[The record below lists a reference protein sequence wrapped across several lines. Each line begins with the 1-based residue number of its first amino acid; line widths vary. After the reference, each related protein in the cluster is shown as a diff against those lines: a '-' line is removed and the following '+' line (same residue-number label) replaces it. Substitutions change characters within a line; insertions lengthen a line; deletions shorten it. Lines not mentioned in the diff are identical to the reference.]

1 MLANADCQ
9 THYWCLT
16 HRIRDQ
22 ARSHMESH
30 NNNKMLF
37 QRLNAM
43 AAPAPPLSHDA
54 IIQDS
59 WSRCRAFG
67 LDHQSAP
74 AFDQLPADGIAQL
87 LESQNSLVQTTH
99 QEVLPYYENIL
110 SNSNC
115 LIMLADNQGQVLTS
129 WGTQRF
135 IEPSL
140 TRGFS
145 AGASWIERCSGTN
158 AIGTA
163 LACEQA
169 VHIEHDEH
177 FLKANR
183 FMTGSAAPIFDA
195 ERKVIAVLDVSS
207 DSYLPP
213 SHTLGMVKM
222 MSQTVENR
230 LILNLFH
237 GQHFQLTFNTGLNNL
252 DSQWAGLLIF
262 DETGQVLSA
271 NRRADN
277 LLGISLSRVSVE
289 SLFKV
294 SLLELLNQPDGLP
307 FALQASGRNRF
318 QCLLKRPKQA
328 PIQARLLS
336 ETKSSETKSAES
348 TAPASIAISLNTL
361 HFGDSRVEKAVRQAE
376 RLLEKDIPLLIHG
389 ETGVGKEVFV
399 KALHQAS
406 SRSKQPFIA
415 VNCAAIPAE
424 LVESEL
430 FGYEKGA
437 FTGANQK
444 GSIGLIR
451 KADKGTLFL
460 DEIGDMP
467 LPTQARLL
475 RVLQERCV
483 QPVGSSELFPVDI
496 RIISATNRSLREQV
510 QLGRFREDLYYRIG
524 GLTLELPPLRERSD
538 KQALFKRL
546 WEQHREPSQW
556 AGLSPEVMEL
566 FSRHPWPGNLR
577 QVSSVMQVALAM
589 AEEQPVRPEHLPDDF
604 FVDLE
609 MEPVDSPEPVAVDLN
624 DAEQL
629 NRQLQAAGGNISHL
643 ARRLGVSR
651 NTLYKR
657 LRQVE

>member
-1 MLANADCQ
+1 
-9 THYWCLT
+9 
-16 HRIRDQ
+16 
-22 ARSHMESH
+22 
-30 NNNKMLF
+30 
-37 QRLNAM
+37 M
-43 AAPAPPLSHDA
+43 AAPASPLSHDA
-54 IIQDS
+54 IVQTS
-59 WSRCRAFG
+59 WQRCRAFG
-67 LDHQSAP
+67 LDHQSTP
-74 AFDQLPADGIAQL
+74 AFDQLPAAGIAL
-87 LESQNSLVQTTH
+87 LLDSHHSLVQTTH

-135 IEPSL
+135 IEPTL
-140 TRGFS
+140 ARGFQ
-145 AGASWIERCSGTN
+145 AGASWMERSSGTN

-262 DETGQVLSA
+262 DESGQVLSA

-277 LLGISLSRVSVE
+277 LLGVRLSRVSVE

-294 SLLELLNQPDGLP
+294 SLLELINQPEGMP
-307 FALQASGRNRF
+307 FALQTSGRNRF

-328 PIQARLLS
+328 PVQARVFV
-336 ETKSSETKSAES
+336 AEDQP
-348 TAPASIAISLNTL
+348 APASVISLNTL

-406 SRSKQPFIA
+406 SRSRQAFIA

-483 QPVGSSELFPVDI
+483 QPVGSSELFAVDL

-546 WEQHREPSQW
+546 WEQHREPTQW
-556 AGLSPEVMEL
+556 AGLSPEVLEL
-566 FSRHPWPGNLR
+566 FEKHPWPGNLR

-609 MEPVDSPEPVAVDLN
+609 MEPVESAAPLGLDLN
-624 DAEQL
+624 DVEAL
-629 NRQLQAAGGNISHL
+629 NRELKAAGGNISHL

-657 LRQVE
+657 LRQAE

>member
-1 MLANADCQ
+1 MAEPLAHDTLIQ
-9 THYWCLT
+9 
-16 HRIRDQ
+16 
-22 ARSHMESH
+22 ESW
-30 NNNKMLF
+30 
-37 QRLNAM
+37 R
-43 AAPAPPLSHDA
+43 
-54 IIQDS
+54 
-59 WSRCRAFG
+59 RCRAYG
-67 LDHQSAP
+67 LDHQSP
-74 AFDQLPADGIAQL
+74 PSFDQLPAEGISQL
-87 LESQNSLVQTTH
+87 LESQHSLVQTTH

-135 IEPSL
+135 IEPKL
-140 TRGFS
+140 ARGFS
-145 AGASWIERCSGTN
+145 AGASWMERSSGTN

-163 LACEQA
+163 LACAQA

-195 ERKVIAVLDVSS
+195 QREIIAVLDVSS

-262 DETGQVLSA
+262 DESGQVLSA

-277 LLGISLSRVSVE
+277 LLGVRLSRVSVE

-294 SLLELLNQPDGLP
+294 SLLELINQPEGMP
-307 FALQASGRNRF
+307 FALQTSGRNRF

-328 PIQARLLS
+328 PVQARVFV
-336 ETKSSETKSAES
+336 AEDQP
-348 TAPASIAISLNTL
+348 APASVISLNTL

-399 KALHQAS
+399 KALHHAS
-406 SRSKQPFIA
+406 SRSRQAFIA

-483 QPVGSSELFPVDI
+483 QPVGSSELFPVDL

-546 WEQHREPSQW
+546 WEQHREPTQW
-556 AGLSPEVMEL
+556 AGLSPEVLEL
-566 FSRHPWPGNLR
+566 FEKHPWPGNLR

-609 MEPVDSPEPVAVDLN
+609 MEPVETAPPLGLDLN
-624 DAEQL
+624 DVEAL
-629 NRQLQAAGGNISHL
+629 NRELKAAGGNISHL

-657 LRQVE
+657 LRQAE

>member
-1 MLANADCQ
+1 
-9 THYWCLT
+9 
-16 HRIRDQ
+16 
-22 ARSHMESH
+22 
-30 NNNKMLF
+30 
-37 QRLNAM
+37 M
-43 AAPAPPLSHDA
+43 AAPAPLLPHDT

-59 WSRCRAFG
+59 WRRCRAFG

-74 AFDQLPADGIAQL
+74 SFDQLPAEGISQL
-87 LESQNSLVQTTH
+87 LESQHALVQTTH

-135 IEPSL
+135 IDPKL
-140 TRGFS
+140 ARGFN
-145 AGASWIERCSGTN
+145 AGASWMERVIGTN

-163 LACEQA
+163 LACAQA

-195 ERKVIAVLDVSS
+195 NREIIAVLDVSS

-230 LILNLFH
+230 LILNLF
-237 GQHFQLTFNTGLNNL
+237 GSEHFQLTFNTGLNNL

-262 DETGQVLSA
+262 DESGQVLSA

-277 LLGISLSRVSVE
+277 LLGISLSRVMID

-294 SLLELLNQPDGLP
+294 SLLELLNQPEGLP
-307 FALQASGRNRF
+307 FALQAAGRNRF

-328 PIQARLLS
+328 QVQARVFS
-336 ETKSSETKSAES
+336 EP
-348 TAPASIAISLNTL
+348 APAPIGLKTL

-406 SRSKQPFIA
+406 SRSQQAFIA

-483 QPVGSSELFPVDI
+483 QPVGSSELFPVDL

-510 QLGRFREDLYYRIG
+510 QIGRFREDLYYRIG

-538 KQALFKRL
+538 KQALFKQL
-546 WEQHREPSQW
+546 WQQHREPTQW
-556 AGLSPEVMEL
+556 AGLSAEVLAL
-566 FSRHPWPGNLR
+566 FEQHPWPGNLR
-577 QVSSVMQVALAM
+577 QVSSVMQVALVM
-589 AEEQPVRPEHLPDDF
+589 AEDQPIRPEHLPDDF
-604 FVDLE
+604 FVDL
-609 MEPVDSPEPVAVDLN
+609 
-624 DAEQL
+624 
-629 NRQLQAAGGNISHL
+629 RQAAPSAPVVMDDLDDRQNLQQRLAAVGGNISHL
-643 ARRLGVSR
+643 ARELGVSR

-657 LRQVE
+657 LRAAP

>member
-1 MLANADCQ
+1 
-9 THYWCLT
+9 
-16 HRIRDQ
+16 
-22 ARSHMESH
+22 
-30 NNNKMLF
+30 
-37 QRLNAM
+37 M
-43 AAPAPPLSHDA
+43 AAPAPALSHDA
-54 IIQDS
+54 IIQAS

-67 LDHQSAP
+67 LSHQSVP
-74 AFDQLPADGIAQL
+74 AFDQLPAEGIAQL
-87 LESQNSLVQTTH
+87 LESQHSLVQTTH

-135 IEPSL
+135 IEPKL
-140 TRGFS
+140 AHGFS
-145 AGASWIERCSGTN
+145 AGASWMERCSGTN

-230 LILNLFH
+230 LILNLFR
-237 GQHFQLTFNTGLNNL
+237 GEHFQLTFNTGLNNL

-262 DETGQVLSA
+262 DESGQILSA

-277 LLGISLSRVSVE
+277 LLGLSLSRVSIE

-307 FALQASGRNRF
+307 FALQASGSNRF
-318 QCLLKRPKQA
+318 QCLLRRPNQVSIKARVFTEPA
-328 PIQARLLS
+328 PSPVPGNA
-336 ETKSSETKSAES
+336 S
-348 TAPASIAISLNTL
+348 TISLNTL

-406 SRSKQPFIA
+406 SRCKQPFIA

-451 KADKGTLFL
+451 KADRGALFL

-483 QPVGSSELFPVDI
+483 QPVGSAELFPVDI

-546 WEQHREPSQW
+546 WEHHREPTQW
-556 AGLSPEVMEL
+556 AGLSREVLDL
-566 FSRHPWPGNLR
+566 FERHPWPGNLR
-577 QVSSVMQVALAM
+577 QVSSVLQVALAM
-589 AEEQPVRPEHLPDDF
+589 AEEQPIRAEHLPDDF

-609 MEPVDSPEPVAVDLN
+609 MEPVETPEPLTVDLN
-624 DAEQL
+624 DVEDL
-629 NRQLQAAGGNISHL
+629 NRQLQAVGGNISHL

-657 LRQVE
+657 LRQLEN

>member
-1 MLANADCQ
+1 MA
-9 THYWCLT
+9 
-16 HRIRDQ
+16 
-22 ARSHMESH
+22 ES
-30 NNNKMLF
+30 L
-37 QRLNAM
+37 
-43 AAPAPPLSHDA
+43 PHDT

-59 WSRCRAFG
+59 WRRCRAFG

-74 AFDQLPADGIAQL
+74 SFDQLPAEGISQL
-87 LESQNSLVQTTH
+87 LESQHSLVQTTH

-115 LIMLADNQGQVLTS
+115 LIMLADNHGQVLTS

-135 IEPSL
+135 IEPKL
-140 TRGFS
+140 ARGFN
-145 AGASWIERCSGTN
+145 AGASWLERATGTN

-163 LACEQA
+163 LACAQA

-195 ERKVIAVLDVSS
+195 NREIIAVLDVSS

-230 LILNLFH
+230 LILNLF
-237 GQHFQLTFNTGLNNL
+237 GGEHFQLTFNTGLNNL

-262 DETGQVLSA
+262 DDSGQVLSA

-277 LLGISLSRVSVE
+277 LLGISLSRVMID

-294 SLLELLNQPDGLP
+294 SLLELLNQPEGQP
-307 FALQASGRNRF
+307 FALQAAGRNRF
-318 QCLLKRPKQA
+318 QCLLKRPKQS
-328 PIQARLLS
+328 PVQARIFS
-336 ETKSSETKSAES
+336 EP
-348 TAPASIAISLNTL
+348 APVTIGLKTL

-406 SRSKQPFIA
+406 SRSQQAFIA

-483 QPVGSSELFPVDI
+483 QPVGSSELFPVDL

-510 QLGRFREDLYYRIG
+510 QIGRFREDLYYRIG

-538 KQALFKRL
+538 KQVLFKQL
-546 WEQHREPSQW
+546 WQQHREPTQW
-556 AGLSPEVMEL
+556 AGLSAEVLAL
-566 FSRHPWPGNLR
+566 FEQHPWPGNLR

-589 AEEQPVRPEHLPDDF
+589 AEDQPIRPEHLPDDF
-604 FVDLE
+604 FVDLGQASPSAP
-609 MEPVDSPEPVAVDLN
+609 PVMGDLDDSQNLQQRLAAV
-624 DAEQL
+624 
-629 NRQLQAAGGNISHL
+629 GGNISHL
-643 ARRLGVSR
+643 ARELGVSR

-657 LRQVE
+657 LRAAT

>member
-1 MLANADCQ
+1 
-9 THYWCLT
+9 
-16 HRIRDQ
+16 
-22 ARSHMESH
+22 
-30 NNNKMLF
+30 
-37 QRLNAM
+37 M
-43 AAPAPPLSHDA
+43 APPALPLSHDA

-67 LDHQSAP
+67 LNHQSAP
-74 AFDQLPADGIAQL
+74 AFDQLPAEGIAQL
-87 LESQNSLVQTTH
+87 LESQHSLVQTTH

-145 AGASWIERCSGTN
+145 AGASWLEHCSGTN

-262 DETGQVLSA
+262 DENGQVLSA

-277 LLGISLSRVSVE
+277 LLGIRLSRVSVE
-289 SLFKV
+289 SLFNV
-294 SLLELLNQPDGLP
+294 SLLELLNQPEGLP
-307 FALQASGRNRF
+307 FALQTRGRNRF

-328 PIQARLLS
+328 TIQPRLFS
-336 ETKSSETKSAES
+336 ESKRADPKSAV
-348 TAPASIAISLNTL
+348 ADDKPATISLKTL

-406 SRSKQPFIA
+406 SRHKQAFIA

-483 QPVGSSELFPVDI
+483 QPVGSSDLFPVDI

-546 WEQHREPSQW
+546 WEQHREPTQW
-556 AGLSPEVMEL
+556 AGLSDEVLEL

-609 MEPVDSPEPVAVDLN
+609 MEPVEAPEPLAVDLD
-624 DAEQL
+624 DADEL
-629 NRQLQAAGGNISHL
+629 NRQLQAVGGNISHL

-657 LRQVE
+657 LRQTE

>member
-1 MLANADCQ
+1 
-9 THYWCLT
+9 
-16 HRIRDQ
+16 
-22 ARSHMESH
+22 
-30 NNNKMLF
+30 
-37 QRLNAM
+37 M
-43 AAPAPPLSHDA
+43 AAPAPALSHEA
-54 IIQDS
+54 IIQAS

-67 LDHQSAP
+67 LNHQSVP
-74 AFDQLPADGIAQL
+74 AFDQLPAQGIAQL
-87 LESQNSLVQTTH
+87 LESQHSLVQTTH

-135 IEPSL
+135 IEPKL
-140 TRGFS
+140 AHGFS
-145 AGASWIERCSGTN
+145 AGASWMERCTGTN

-230 LILNLFH
+230 LILNLFR
-237 GQHFQLTFNTGLNNL
+237 GEHFQLTFNTGLNNL

-262 DETGQVLSA
+262 DESGQVLSA

-277 LLGISLSRVSVE
+277 LLGLSLSRVSIE

-307 FALQASGRNRF
+307 FALQASGSNRF
-318 QCLLKRPKQA
+318 QCLLRRPSQVSIRARVFTEATPA
-328 PIQARLLS
+328 P
-336 ETKSSETKSAES
+336 
-348 TAPASIAISLNTL
+348 APASNAISLNTL

-406 SRSKQPFIA
+406 SRCKQPFIA

-451 KADKGTLFL
+451 KADRGTLFL

-483 QPVGSSELFPVDI
+483 QPVGSAELFPVDI

-546 WEQHREPSQW
+546 WEHHREPTQW
-556 AGLSPEVMEL
+556 AGLSREVLDL
-566 FSRHPWPGNLR
+566 FERHPWPGNLR
-577 QVSSVMQVALAM
+577 QVSSVLQVALAM
-589 AEEQPVRPEHLPDDF
+589 AEEQPIRPEHLPDDF

-609 MEPVDSPEPVAVDLN
+609 MEPVETPETLRVDLN
-624 DAEQL
+624 DAEDL
-629 NRQLQAAGGNISHL
+629 NRQLQAVGGNISHL

-657 LRQVE
+657 LRQLES

>member
-1 MLANADCQ
+1 
-9 THYWCLT
+9 
-16 HRIRDQ
+16 
-22 ARSHMESH
+22 
-30 NNNKMLF
+30 
-37 QRLNAM
+37 M
-43 AAPAPPLSHDA
+43 AAPAPLLPHDT

-59 WSRCRAFG
+59 WRRCRAFG

-74 AFDQLPADGIAQL
+74 SFDQLPAEGISQL
-87 LESQNSLVQTTH
+87 LESQHALVQTTN

-135 IEPSL
+135 IDPKL
-140 TRGFS
+140 ARGFN
-145 AGASWIERCSGTN
+145 AGASWMERATGTN

-163 LACEQA
+163 LACAQA

-195 ERKVIAVLDVSS
+195 NREIIAVLDVSS

-230 LILNLFH
+230 LILNLF
-237 GQHFQLTFNTGLNNL
+237 GGEHFQLTFNTGLNNL

-262 DETGQVLSA
+262 DESGQVLSA

-277 LLGISLSRVSVE
+277 LLGISLSRVKID

-294 SLLELLNQPDGLP
+294 SLLELLNQPEGLP
-307 FALQASGRNRF
+307 FALQAAGRNRF

-328 PIQARLLS
+328 PVQARVFS
-336 ETKSSETKSAES
+336 EPTP
-348 TAPASIAISLNTL
+348 APIGLKTL

-406 SRSKQPFIA
+406 SRSQQAFIA

-483 QPVGSSELFPVDI
+483 QPVGSSELFPVDL

-510 QLGRFREDLYYRIG
+510 QIGRFREDLYYRIG

-538 KQALFKRL
+538 KQALFKQL
-546 WEQHREPSQW
+546 WQQHREPTQW
-556 AGLSPEVMEL
+556 AGLSAEVLAL
-566 FSRHPWPGNLR
+566 FEQHPWPGNLR
-577 QVSSVMQVALAM
+577 QVSSVMQVALVM
-589 AEEQPVRPEHLPDDF
+589 AEDQPIRPEHLPDDF
-604 FVDLE
+604 FVDL
-609 MEPVDSPEPVAVDLN
+609 
-624 DAEQL
+624 
-629 NRQLQAAGGNISHL
+629 RQAAPSAPVVMDDLDDSQNLQQRLAAVGGNISHL
-643 ARRLGVSR
+643 ARELGVSR

-657 LRQVE
+657 LRAAP

>member
-1 MLANADCQ
+1 MSTPLA
-9 THYWCLT
+9 
-16 HRIRDQ
+16 
-22 ARSHMESH
+22 
-30 NNNKMLF
+30 
-37 QRLNAM
+37 
-43 AAPAPPLSHDA
+43 HDA

-59 WSRCRAFG
+59 WRRCRAYG
-67 LDHQSAP
+67 LDHQSTP
-74 AFDQLPADGIAQL
+74 SFDQLPADGVSQL
-87 LESQNSLVQTTH
+87 LESQHSLVQTTH

-135 IEPSL
+135 IEPKL
-140 TRGFS
+140 ARGFS
-145 AGASWIERCSGTN
+145 AGASWMERSSGTN

-163 LACEQA
+163 LACAQA

-195 ERKVIAVLDVSS
+195 QREIIAVLDVSS

-230 LILNLFH
+230 LILNLFR
-237 GQHFQLTFNTGLNNL
+237 GEHFQLTFNTGLNNL

-262 DETGQVLSA
+262 DESGQVLSA

-277 LLGISLSRVSVE
+277 LLGISLSRVLID

-294 SLLELLNQPDGLP
+294 SLLELLNQPEGLP
-307 FALQASGRNRF
+307 FSLQAAGRNRF

-328 PIQARLLS
+328 PVQARVFV
-336 ETKSSETKSAES
+336 ES
-348 TAPASIAISLNTL
+348 KKPSAPASTAISLKTL
-361 HFGDSRVEKAVRQAE
+361 HFGDARVEKAVRQAE

-406 SRSKQPFIA
+406 SRSQQAFIA

-483 QPVGSSELFPVDI
+483 QPVGSSELFPVDL

-524 GLTLELPPLRERSD
+524 GLTLELPPLRERTD
-538 KQALFKRL
+538 KQALFKQL
-546 WEQHREPSQW
+546 WQQHREPTQW
-556 AGLSPEVMEL
+556 AGLSNEVLAL
-566 FSRHPWPGNLR
+566 FEQHPWPGNLR
-577 QVSSVMQVALAM
+577 QVSSVLQVALAM
-589 AEEQPVRPEHLPDDF
+589 AEEQPIRAEHLPDDF
-604 FVDLE
+604 FVDLNG
-609 MEPVDSPEPVAVDLN
+609 VVPEPAGERLDDSMDL
-624 DAEQL
+624 AQRL
-629 NRQLQAAGGNISHL
+629 KAAGGNISHL
-643 ARRLGVSR
+643 ARELGVSR

-657 LRQVE
+657 LKQNGDSGQGHG

>member
-1 MLANADCQ
+1 
-9 THYWCLT
+9 
-16 HRIRDQ
+16 
-22 ARSHMESH
+22 
-30 NNNKMLF
+30 
-37 QRLNAM
+37 M
-43 AAPAPPLSHDA
+43 AAPASPLSHDT
-54 IIQDS
+54 IVQTS
-59 WSRCRAFG
+59 WQRCRAFG

-74 AFDQLPADGIAQL
+74 AFDQLPAAGIARL
-87 LESQNSLVQTTH
+87 LDSHHSLVQTTH

-135 IEPSL
+135 IEPNL
-140 TRGFS
+140 ARGFQ
-145 AGASWIERCSGTN
+145 AGASWMERSSGTN

-262 DETGQVLSA
+262 DESGQVLSA

-277 LLGISLSRVSVE
+277 LLGVRLSRVSVE

-294 SLLELLNQPDGLP
+294 SLLELINQPEGLP
-307 FALQASGRNRF
+307 FALQTSGRNRF

-328 PIQARLLS
+328 PVQARVFV
-336 ETKSSETKSAES
+336 AEDKP
-348 TAPASIAISLNTL
+348 APASAISLNTL

-406 SRSKQPFIA
+406 SRQKQAFIA

-483 QPVGSSELFPVDI
+483 QPVGSSELFPVDL

-546 WEQHREPSQW
+546 WEQHREPTQW
-556 AGLSPEVMEL
+556 AGLSPEVLEL
-566 FSRHPWPGNLR
+566 FEKHPWPGNLR

-589 AEEQPVRPEHLPDDF
+589 AEEQPVRAEHLPDDF

-609 MEPVDSPEPVAVDLN
+609 MEPVETAAPLGLDLN
-624 DAEQL
+624 DVEAL
-629 NRQLQAAGGNISHL
+629 NRELKAAGGNISHL

-657 LRQVE
+657 LRQAE

>member
-1 MLANADCQ
+1 
-9 THYWCLT
+9 
-16 HRIRDQ
+16 
-22 ARSHMESH
+22 
-30 NNNKMLF
+30 
-37 QRLNAM
+37 M
-43 AAPAPPLSHDA
+43 AAPAPALSHDA
-54 IIQDS
+54 IIQAS

-67 LDHQSAP
+67 LSHQSVP
-74 AFDQLPADGIAQL
+74 AFDQLPAEGIAQL
-87 LESQNSLVQTTH
+87 LESQHSLVQTTH

-135 IEPSL
+135 IEPKL
-140 TRGFS
+140 AHGFS
-145 AGASWIERCSGTN
+145 AGASWMERCSGTN

-230 LILNLFH
+230 LILNLFR
-237 GQHFQLTFNTGLNNL
+237 GEHFQLTFNTGLNNL

-262 DETGQVLSA
+262 DESGQVLSA

-277 LLGISLSRVSVE
+277 LLGLSLSRVSIE

-307 FALQASGRNRF
+307 FALQASGSNRF
-318 QCLLKRPKQA
+318 QCLLRRPNQVSIKARVFTEPA
-328 PIQARLLS
+328 PSPVPGNA
-336 ETKSSETKSAES
+336 S
-348 TAPASIAISLNTL
+348 TISLNTL

-406 SRSKQPFIA
+406 SRCKQPFIA

-451 KADKGTLFL
+451 KADRGTLFL

-483 QPVGSSELFPVDI
+483 QPVGSAELFPVDI

-546 WEQHREPSQW
+546 WEHHREPTQW
-556 AGLSPEVMEL
+556 AGLSREVLDL
-566 FSRHPWPGNLR
+566 FERHPWPGNLR
-577 QVSSVMQVALAM
+577 QVSSVLQVALAM
-589 AEEQPVRPEHLPDDF
+589 AEEQPIRAEHLPDDF

-609 MEPVDSPEPVAVDLN
+609 MEPVETPEPLTVDLN
-624 DAEQL
+624 DVEDL
-629 NRQLQAAGGNISHL
+629 NRQLQAVGGNISHL

-657 LRQVE
+657 LRQLEN

>member
-1 MLANADCQ
+1 MTAP
-9 THYWCLT
+9 
-16 HRIRDQ
+16 
-22 ARSHMESH
+22 
-30 NNNKMLF
+30 
-37 QRLNAM
+37 
-43 AAPAPPLSHDA
+43 AAPLAHDT

-59 WSRCRAFG
+59 WRRCRAFG
-67 LDHQSAP
+67 LDHQSTP
-74 AFDQLPADGIAQL
+74 SFDQLPAEGISQL
-87 LESQNSLVQTTH
+87 LESQHSLVQTTH

-135 IEPSL
+135 IEPKL
-140 TRGFS
+140 ARGFN
-145 AGASWIERCSGTN
+145 AGASWLERASGTN

-163 LACEQA
+163 LACAQA

-195 ERKVIAVLDVSS
+195 KREIIAVLDVSS

-230 LILNLFH
+230 LILNLFR
-237 GQHFQLTFNTGLNNL
+237 GEHFQLTFNTGLNNL

-277 LLGISLSRVSVE
+277 LLGISLSRVMID

-294 SLLELLNQPDGLP
+294 SLLELLNQPEGLP
-307 FALQASGRNRF
+307 FSLQAAGRNRF

-328 PIQARLLS
+328 PVQARVFVD
-336 ETKSSETKSAES
+336 TRKTS
-348 TAPASIAISLNTL
+348 TPASTAISLNTL
-361 HFGDSRVEKAVRQAE
+361 HFGDARVEKAVRQAE

-406 SRSKQPFIA
+406 SRSQQAFIA

-483 QPVGSSELFPVDI
+483 QPVGSSELFPVDL

-510 QLGRFREDLYYRIG
+510 QIGRFREDLYYRIG
-524 GLTLELPPLRERSD
+524 GLTLELPPLRERTD
-538 KQALFKRL
+538 KQALFKQL
-546 WEQHREPSQW
+546 WQQHREPTQW
-556 AGLSPEVMEL
+556 AGLSAEVLAL
-566 FSRHPWPGNLR
+566 FEQHPWPGNLR
-577 QVSSVMQVALAM
+577 QVSSVLQVALAM
-589 AEEQPVRPEHLPDDF
+589 AEEQPIRAEHLPDDF
-604 FVDLE
+604 FVDLNGVVPSSSGE
-609 MEPVDSPEPVAVDLN
+609 VLDDSLDLN
-624 DAEQL
+624 QRL
-629 NRQLQAAGGNISHL
+629 KAAGGNISHL
-643 ARRLGVSR
+643 ARELGVSR

-657 LRQVE
+657 LRQNENSV

>member
-1 MLANADCQ
+1 MA
-9 THYWCLT
+9 
-16 HRIRDQ
+16 
-22 ARSHMESH
+22 ESLPH
-30 NNNKMLF
+30 NT
-37 QRLNAM
+37 
-43 AAPAPPLSHDA
+43 

-59 WSRCRAFG
+59 WRRCRAFG

-74 AFDQLPADGIAQL
+74 SFDQLPAEGISQL
-87 LESQNSLVQTTH
+87 LESQHSLVQTTH

-115 LIMLADNQGQVLTS
+115 LIMLADNHGQVLTS

-135 IEPSL
+135 IEPKL
-140 TRGFS
+140 ARGFN
-145 AGASWIERCSGTN
+145 AGASWLERATGTN

-163 LACEQA
+163 LACAQA

-195 ERKVIAVLDVSS
+195 NREIIAVLDVSS

-230 LILNLFH
+230 LILNLF
-237 GQHFQLTFNTGLNNL
+237 GGEHFQLTFNTGLNNL

-262 DETGQVLSA
+262 DESGQVLSA

-277 LLGISLSRVSVE
+277 LLGISLSRVMID

-294 SLLELLNQPDGLP
+294 SLLELLNQPEGQP
-307 FALQASGRNRF
+307 FALQAAGRNRF
-318 QCLLKRPKQA
+318 QCLLKRPKQS
-328 PIQARLLS
+328 PVQARIFS
-336 ETKSSETKSAES
+336 EP
-348 TAPASIAISLNTL
+348 APVTIGLKTL

-406 SRSKQPFIA
+406 SRSQQAFIA

-483 QPVGSSELFPVDI
+483 QPVGSSELFPVDL

-510 QLGRFREDLYYRIG
+510 QIRRFREDLYYRIG

-538 KQALFKRL
+538 KQALFKQL
-546 WEQHREPSQW
+546 WQQHREPTQW
-556 AGLSPEVMEL
+556 AGLSAEVLAL
-566 FSRHPWPGNLR
+566 FEQHPWPGNLR

-589 AEEQPVRPEHLPDDF
+589 AEDQPIRPEHLPDDF
-604 FVDLE
+604 FVDLGQA
-609 MEPVDSPEPVAVDLN
+609 SPATPLVIGDLDDIQNLQQRLAAV
-624 DAEQL
+624 
-629 NRQLQAAGGNISHL
+629 GGNISHL
-643 ARRLGVSR
+643 ARELGVSR

-657 LRQVE
+657 LRAAT

>member
-1 MLANADCQ
+1 
-9 THYWCLT
+9 
-16 HRIRDQ
+16 
-22 ARSHMESH
+22 
-30 NNNKMLF
+30 
-37 QRLNAM
+37 M
-43 AAPAPPLSHDA
+43 AAPASPLSHDA
-54 IIQDS
+54 IVQTS
-59 WSRCRAFG
+59 RQRCRAFG

-74 AFDQLPADGIAQL
+74 AFDQLPAAGIARL
-87 LESQNSLVQTTH
+87 LDSHHSLVQTTH

-135 IEPSL
+135 IEPNL
-140 TRGFS
+140 ARGFQ
-145 AGASWIERCSGTN
+145 AGASWMERSSGTN

-262 DETGQVLSA
+262 DESGQVLSA

-277 LLGISLSRVSVE
+277 LLGVRLSRVSVE

-294 SLLELLNQPDGLP
+294 SLLELINQPEGLP
-307 FALQASGRNRF
+307 FALQTSGRNRF

-328 PIQARLLS
+328 PVQARVFV
-336 ETKSSETKSAES
+336 AEDKP
-348 TAPASIAISLNTL
+348 APASVISLNTL

-406 SRSKQPFIA
+406 SRQKQAFIA

-483 QPVGSSELFPVDI
+483 QPVGSSELFPVDL

-546 WEQHREPSQW
+546 WEQHREPTQW
-556 AGLSPEVMEL
+556 AGLSPEVLEL
-566 FSRHPWPGNLR
+566 FEKHPWPGNLR

-609 MEPVDSPEPVAVDLN
+609 MEPVETAAPLGLDLN
-624 DAEQL
+624 DVEAL
-629 NRQLQAAGGNISHL
+629 NRELKAAGGNISHL

-657 LRQVE
+657 LRQAE

>member
-1 MLANADCQ
+1 
-9 THYWCLT
+9 
-16 HRIRDQ
+16 
-22 ARSHMESH
+22 
-30 NNNKMLF
+30 
-37 QRLNAM
+37 M
-43 AAPAPPLSHDA
+43 AAPASPLSHDT
-54 IIQDS
+54 IVQTS
-59 WSRCRAFG
+59 WQRCRAFG

-74 AFDQLPADGIAQL
+74 AFDQLPAAGIARL
-87 LESQNSLVQTTH
+87 LDSHHSLVQTTH

-135 IEPSL
+135 IEPNL
-140 TRGFS
+140 ARGFQ
-145 AGASWIERCSGTN
+145 AGASWMERSSGTN

-262 DETGQVLSA
+262 DESGQVLSA

-277 LLGISLSRVSVE
+277 LLGVRLSRVSVE

-294 SLLELLNQPDGLP
+294 SLLELINQPEGLP
-307 FALQASGRNRF
+307 FALQTSGRNRF

-328 PIQARLLS
+328 PVQARVFV
-336 ETKSSETKSAES
+336 AEDKP
-348 TAPASIAISLNTL
+348 APASAISLNTL

-406 SRSKQPFIA
+406 SRQKQAFIA

-483 QPVGSSELFPVDI
+483 QPVGSSELFPVDL

-546 WEQHREPSQW
+546 WEQHREPTQW
-556 AGLSPEVMEL
+556 AGLSPEVLEL
-566 FSRHPWPGNLR
+566 FEKHPWPGNLR

-609 MEPVDSPEPVAVDLN
+609 MEPVETAAPLRLDLN
-624 DAEQL
+624 DVEAL
-629 NRQLQAAGGNISHL
+629 NRELKAAGGNISHL

-657 LRQVE
+657 LRQAE

>member
-1 MLANADCQ
+1 
-9 THYWCLT
+9 
-16 HRIRDQ
+16 
-22 ARSHMESH
+22 
-30 NNNKMLF
+30 
-37 QRLNAM
+37 M
-43 AAPAPPLSHDA
+43 AAPASPLSHDA
-54 IIQDS
+54 IVQTS
-59 WSRCRAFG
+59 WQRCRAFG

-74 AFDQLPADGIAQL
+74 AFDQLPAAGIARL
-87 LESQNSLVQTTH
+87 LDSHHSLVQTTH

-140 TRGFS
+140 ARGFQ
-145 AGASWIERCSGTN
+145 AGASWMERSSGTN

-262 DETGQVLSA
+262 DESGQVLSA

-277 LLGISLSRVSVE
+277 LLGVRLSRVSVE

-294 SLLELLNQPDGLP
+294 SLLELINQPEGLP
-307 FALQASGRNRF
+307 FALQTSGRNRF
-318 QCLLKRPKQA
+318 QCLLKRPKQT
-328 PIQARLLS
+328 PVQARVFV
-336 ETKSSETKSAES
+336 AEDKP
-348 TAPASIAISLNTL
+348 APASAISLNTL

-406 SRSKQPFIA
+406 SRSKQAFIA

-483 QPVGSSELFPVDI
+483 QPVGSSELFPVDL

-538 KQALFKRL
+538 MQALFKRL
-546 WEQHREPSQW
+546 WEQHREPTQW
-556 AGLSPEVMEL
+556 AGLSPEVLEL
-566 FSRHPWPGNLR
+566 FEKHPWPGNLR

-609 MEPVDSPEPVAVDLN
+609 MEPVETAAPLGLDLN
-624 DAEQL
+624 DVEAL
-629 NRQLQAAGGNISHL
+629 NRELKAAGGNISHL

-657 LRQVE
+657 LRQIGN

>member
-1 MLANADCQ
+1 
-9 THYWCLT
+9 
-16 HRIRDQ
+16 
-22 ARSHMESH
+22 
-30 NNNKMLF
+30 
-37 QRLNAM
+37 M
-43 AAPAPPLSHDA
+43 AAPASPLSHDA

-67 LDHQSAP
+67 LNHQSAP
-74 AFDQLPADGIAQL
+74 AFDQLPAADIAQL
-87 LESQNSLVQTTH
+87 LESQHSLVQTTH

-140 TRGFS
+140 TRGFN
-145 AGASWIERCSGTN
+145 AGASWMERCSGTN

-262 DETGQVLSA
+262 DESGQVLSA

-277 LLGISLSRVSVE
+277 LLGISLSRVSIE

-294 SLLELLNQPDGLP
+294 SLLELLNQPEGLP
-307 FALQASGRNRF
+307 FSLQAAGRNRF
-318 QCLLKRPKQA
+318 QCVLKRPKQA
-328 PIQARLLS
+328 TIQARLFS
-336 ETKSSETKSAES
+336 EMKSPETKNTEPTRAEPAVSA
-348 TAPASIAISLNTL
+348 AAAISLNTL

-406 SRSKQPFIA
+406 SRSKQAFIA

-483 QPVGSSELFPVDI
+483 QPVGSSELFAVDL

-556 AGLSPEVMEL
+556 AGLSREVMEL
-566 FSRHPWPGNLR
+566 FGRHPWPGNLR

-609 MEPVDSPEPVAVDLN
+609 MEPVETAEPLAADLN
-624 DAEQL
+624 DAEDL
-629 NRQLQAAGGNISHL
+629 NRLLQAAGGNISHL

-657 LRQVE
+657 LRQSGD

>member
-1 MLANADCQ
+1 
-9 THYWCLT
+9 
-16 HRIRDQ
+16 
-22 ARSHMESH
+22 
-30 NNNKMLF
+30 
-37 QRLNAM
+37 M
-43 AAPAPPLSHDA
+43 AAPAPLLPHDT

-59 WSRCRAFG
+59 WRRCRAFG
-67 LDHQSAP
+67 LDHQSVP
-74 AFDQLPADGIAQL
+74 SFDQLPAEGISQL
-87 LESQNSLVQTTH
+87 LESQHALVQTTH

-135 IEPSL
+135 IDPKL
-140 TRGFS
+140 ARGFN
-145 AGASWIERCSGTN
+145 AGASWMERATGTN

-163 LACEQA
+163 LACAQA

-195 ERKVIAVLDVSS
+195 NREIIAVLDVSS

-230 LILNLFH
+230 LILNLF
-237 GQHFQLTFNTGLNNL
+237 GSEHFQLTFNTGLNNL

-262 DETGQVLSA
+262 DESGQVLSA

-277 LLGISLSRVSVE
+277 LLGISLSRVMIDG
-289 SLFKV
+289 LFKV
-294 SLLELLNQPDGLP
+294 SLLELLNQPEGLP
-307 FALQASGRNRF
+307 FALQAAGRNRF

-328 PIQARLLS
+328 QVQARVFS
-336 ETKSSETKSAES
+336 EP
-348 TAPASIAISLNTL
+348 APAPIGLKTL

-406 SRSKQPFIA
+406 SRSQQAFIA

-483 QPVGSSELFPVDI
+483 QPVGSSELFPVDL

-510 QLGRFREDLYYRIG
+510 QIGRFREDLYYRIG

-538 KQALFKRL
+538 KQALFKQL
-546 WEQHREPSQW
+546 WQQHREPTQW
-556 AGLSPEVMEL
+556 AGLSAEVLAL
-566 FSRHPWPGNLR
+566 FEQHPWPGNLR
-577 QVSSVMQVALAM
+577 QVSSVMQVALVM
-589 AEEQPVRPEHLPDDF
+589 AEDQPIRPEHLPDDF
-604 FVDLE
+604 FVDLG
-609 MEPVDSPEPVAVDLN
+609 
-624 DAEQL
+624 
-629 NRQLQAAGGNISHL
+629 QAAPSAPVVMDDLDDRQNLQQRLAAVGGNISHL
-643 ARRLGVSR
+643 ARELGVSR

-657 LRQVE
+657 LRAAP

>member
-1 MLANADCQ
+1 
-9 THYWCLT
+9 
-16 HRIRDQ
+16 
-22 ARSHMESH
+22 
-30 NNNKMLF
+30 
-37 QRLNAM
+37 M

-54 IIQDS
+54 IVQHS
-59 WSRCRAFG
+59 WQRCRAFG
-67 LDHQSAP
+67 LDHQSTP
-74 AFDQLPADGIAQL
+74 AFDQLPAAGITHL
-87 LESQNSLVQTTH
+87 LDRHHSLVQTTH

-135 IEPSL
+135 IEPNL
-140 TRGFS
+140 ARGFQ
-145 AGASWIERCSGTN
+145 AGASWMERASGTN

-262 DETGQVLSA
+262 DESGQVLSA

-277 LLGISLSRVSVE
+277 LLGVRLSRVSVE

-294 SLLELLNQPDGLP
+294 SLLELINQPDGLP
-307 FALQASGRNRF
+307 FALQTSGRNRF

-328 PIQARLLS
+328 PIQARVFTA
-336 ETKSSETKSAES
+336 EATKPP
-348 TAPASIAISLNTL
+348 APTTISLNSL

-406 SRSKQPFIA
+406 SRSKQAFIA

-483 QPVGSSELFPVDI
+483 QPVGSSELFAVDL

-538 KQALFKRL
+538 KEALFKRL
-546 WEQHREPSQW
+546 WEQHREPTQW
-556 AGLSPEVMEL
+556 AGLSQEVLEL

-609 MEPVDSPEPVAVDLN
+609 MEPVESAQPLGLDLN
-624 DAEQL
+624 DVEAL
-629 NRQLQAAGGNISHL
+629 NRELKAAGGNISHL

-657 LRQVE
+657 LRQIEG

>member
-1 MLANADCQ
+1 MSTPLA
-9 THYWCLT
+9 
-16 HRIRDQ
+16 
-22 ARSHMESH
+22 
-30 NNNKMLF
+30 
-37 QRLNAM
+37 
-43 AAPAPPLSHDA
+43 HDA

-59 WSRCRAFG
+59 WRRCRAYG
-67 LDHQSAP
+67 LDHQSTP
-74 AFDQLPADGIAQL
+74 SFDQLPADGVSQL
-87 LESQNSLVQTTH
+87 LESQHSLVQTTH

-135 IEPSL
+135 IEPKL
-140 TRGFS
+140 ARGFS
-145 AGASWIERCSGTN
+145 AGASWMERSSGTN

-163 LACEQA
+163 LACAQA

-195 ERKVIAVLDVSS
+195 QREIIAVLDVSS

-230 LILNLFH
+230 LILNLFR
-237 GQHFQLTFNTGLNNL
+237 GEHFQLTFNTGLNNL

-262 DETGQVLSA
+262 DESGQVLSA

-277 LLGISLSRVSVE
+277 LLGISLSRVLID

-294 SLLELLNQPDGLP
+294 SLLELLNQPEGLP
-307 FALQASGRNRF
+307 FSLQAAGRNRF

-328 PIQARLLS
+328 PVQARVFV
-336 ETKSSETKSAES
+336 ETKKPRES
-348 TAPASIAISLNTL
+348 GPTAISLKTL
-361 HFGDSRVEKAVRQAE
+361 HFGDARVEKAVRQAE

-406 SRSKQPFIA
+406 SRSQQAFIA

-483 QPVGSSELFPVDI
+483 QPVGSSELYPVDL

-524 GLTLELPPLRERSD
+524 GLTLELPPLRERTD
-538 KQALFKRL
+538 KQALFKQL
-546 WEQHREPSQW
+546 WQQHREPTQW
-556 AGLSPEVMEL
+556 AGLSNEVLAL
-566 FSRHPWPGNLR
+566 FEQHPWPGNLR
-577 QVSSVMQVALAM
+577 QVSSVLQVALAM
-589 AEEQPVRPEHLPDDF
+589 AEELPIRVEHLPDDF
-604 FVDLE
+604 FVDLNGVV
-609 MEPVDSPEPVAVDLN
+609 PVCDAVDDSLDLN
-624 DAEQL
+624 ERLKAV
-629 NRQLQAAGGNISHL
+629 GGNISHL
-643 ARRLGVSR
+643 ARELGVSR

-657 LRQVE
+657 LRQNGNSV

>member
-1 MLANADCQ
+1 
-9 THYWCLT
+9 
-16 HRIRDQ
+16 
-22 ARSHMESH
+22 
-30 NNNKMLF
+30 
-37 QRLNAM
+37 M
-43 AAPAPPLSHDA
+43 AAPAPALSHEA
-54 IIQDS
+54 IIQAS

-67 LDHQSAP
+67 LNHQSIP
-74 AFDQLPADGIAQL
+74 AFDPLPADGIAQL
-87 LESQNSLVQTTH
+87 LESQHSLVQTTH

-135 IEPSL
+135 IEPKL
-140 TRGFS
+140 AHGFS
-145 AGASWIERCSGTN
+145 AGASWMERCTGTN

-230 LILNLFH
+230 LILNLFR
-237 GQHFQLTFNTGLNNL
+237 GEHFQLTFNTGLNNL

-262 DETGQVLSA
+262 DESGQVLSA

-277 LLGISLSRVSVE
+277 LLGLSLSRVSIE

-318 QCLLKRPKQA
+318 QCLLRRPSQVSIKARVFTEA
-328 PIQARLLS
+328 PPS
-336 ETKSSETKSAES
+336 P
-348 TAPASIAISLNTL
+348 APAPAANVIHLNTL

-406 SRSKQPFIA
+406 SRCKQPFIA

-451 KADKGTLFL
+451 KADRGTLFL

-483 QPVGSSELFPVDI
+483 QPVGSAELFPVDI

-546 WEQHREPSQW
+546 WEHHREPTQW
-556 AGLSPEVMEL
+556 AGLSREVLEL
-566 FSRHPWPGNLR
+566 FDRHPWPGNLR
-577 QVSSVMQVALAM
+577 QVSSVLQVALAM
-589 AEEQPVRPEHLPDDF
+589 AEEQPIRPEHLPDDF

-609 MEPVDSPEPVAVDLN
+609 MEPVDTPEPLAVDLN
-624 DAEQL
+624 DAEDL
-629 NRQLQAAGGNISHL
+629 NRQLQAVGGNISHL

-657 LRQVE
+657 LRQLEN

>member
-1 MLANADCQ
+1 
-9 THYWCLT
+9 
-16 HRIRDQ
+16 
-22 ARSHMESH
+22 
-30 NNNKMLF
+30 
-37 QRLNAM
+37 M
-43 AAPAPPLSHDA
+43 AAPVPPLSHEA
-54 IIQDS
+54 IVQDS

-67 LDHQSAP
+67 LKHQSAP
-74 AFDQLPADGIAQL
+74 AFDQLPASGIAQL
-87 LESQNSLVQTTH
+87 LDSHHSLVQTTH

-135 IEPSL
+135 IEPNL
-140 TRGFS
+140 ARGFQ
-145 AGASWIERCSGTN
+145 AGASWMEHASGTN

-183 FMTGSAAPIFDA
+183 FMTGSAAPIFNA

-262 DETGQVLSA
+262 DESGQVLSA

-277 LLGISLSRVSVE
+277 LLGVRLSRVSVE

-307 FALQASGRNRF
+307 FSLLTSGRNRF

-328 PIQARLLS
+328 PIQARVFA
-336 ETKSSETKSAES
+336 ETKAPEPQV
-348 TAPASIAISLNTL
+348 TAPTPISLNTL

-399 KALHQAS
+399 KALHKAS
-406 SRSKQPFIA
+406 SRSKQAFIA

-483 QPVGSSELFPVDI
+483 QPVGSSELFPVDL

-546 WEQHREPSQW
+546 WEQHREPTQW
-556 AGLSPEVMEL
+556 AGLSREVLEL
-566 FSRHPWPGNLR
+566 FDRHPWPGNLR

-609 MEPVDSPEPVAVDLN
+609 MEPLETPEPLGIDLN
-624 DAEQL
+624 DSEAL
-629 NRQLQAAGGNISHL
+629 NRELQAAGGNISHL

-657 LRQVE
+657 LRQAE

>member
-1 MLANADCQ
+1 MSTPLA
-9 THYWCLT
+9 
-16 HRIRDQ
+16 
-22 ARSHMESH
+22 
-30 NNNKMLF
+30 
-37 QRLNAM
+37 
-43 AAPAPPLSHDA
+43 HDA

-59 WSRCRAFG
+59 WRRCRAYG
-67 LDHQSAP
+67 LDHQSTP
-74 AFDQLPADGIAQL
+74 SFDQLPADGVSQL
-87 LESQNSLVQTTH
+87 LESQHSLVQTTH

-135 IEPSL
+135 IEPKL
-140 TRGFS
+140 ARGFS
-145 AGASWIERCSGTN
+145 AGASWMERSSGTN

-163 LACEQA
+163 LACAQA

-195 ERKVIAVLDVSS
+195 QREIIAVLDVSS

-230 LILNLFH
+230 LILNLFR
-237 GQHFQLTFNTGLNNL
+237 GEHFQLTFNTGLNNL

-262 DETGQVLSA
+262 DESGQVLSA

-277 LLGISLSRVSVE
+277 LLGISLSRVLID

-294 SLLELLNQPDGLP
+294 SLLELLNQPEGLP
-307 FALQASGRNRF
+307 FSLQAAGRNRF

-328 PIQARLLS
+328 PVQARVFV
-336 ETKSSETKSAES
+336 ETKKPRES
-348 TAPASIAISLNTL
+348 GPTAISLKTL
-361 HFGDSRVEKAVRQAE
+361 HFGDARVEKAVRQAE

-406 SRSKQPFIA
+406 SRSQQAFIA

-483 QPVGSSELFPVDI
+483 QPVGSSELYPVDL

-524 GLTLELPPLRERSD
+524 GLTLELPPLRERTD
-538 KQALFKRL
+538 KQALFKQL
-546 WEQHREPSQW
+546 WQQHREPTQW
-556 AGLSPEVMEL
+556 AGLSNEVLAL
-566 FSRHPWPGNLR
+566 FEQHPWPGNLR
-577 QVSSVMQVALAM
+577 QVSSVLQVALAM
-589 AEEQPVRPEHLPDDF
+589 AEELPIRVEHLPDDF
-604 FVDLE
+604 FVDLNGL
-609 MEPVDSPEPVAVDLN
+609 VPEPAGEKLDDSMDL
-624 DAEQL
+624 AL
-629 NRQLQAAGGNISHL
+629 RLKAAGGNISHL
-643 ARRLGVSR
+643 ARELGVSR

-657 LRQVE
+657 LRQN

>member
-1 MLANADCQ
+1 
-9 THYWCLT
+9 
-16 HRIRDQ
+16 
-22 ARSHMESH
+22 
-30 NNNKMLF
+30 
-37 QRLNAM
+37 M
-43 AAPAPPLSHDA
+43 AAPAPALSHEA
-54 IIQDS
+54 IIQAS

-67 LDHQSAP
+67 LNHQSAP
-74 AFDQLPADGIAQL
+74 AFDQLPAQGIAQL
-87 LESQNSLVQTTH
+87 LESQHSLVQTTH

-135 IEPSL
+135 IEPKL
-140 TRGFS
+140 AHGFS
-145 AGASWIERCSGTN
+145 AGASWMERCTGTN

-230 LILNLFH
+230 LILNLFR
-237 GQHFQLTFNTGLNNL
+237 GEHFQLTFNTGLNNL

-262 DETGQVLSA
+262 DESGQVLSA

-277 LLGISLSRVSVE
+277 LLGLSLSRVSIE

-307 FALQASGRNRF
+307 FALQASGSNRF
-318 QCLLKRPKQA
+318 QCLLRRPSQVSIRARVFTEATPA
-328 PIQARLLS
+328 P
-336 ETKSSETKSAES
+336 
-348 TAPASIAISLNTL
+348 APASNVISLNTL

-406 SRSKQPFIA
+406 SRCKQPFIA

-451 KADKGTLFL
+451 KADRGTLFL

-483 QPVGSSELFPVDI
+483 QPVGSAELFPVDI

-546 WEQHREPSQW
+546 WEHHREPTQW
-556 AGLSPEVMEL
+556 AGLSREVLDL
-566 FSRHPWPGNLR
+566 FERHPWPGNLR
-577 QVSSVMQVALAM
+577 QVSSVLQVALAM
-589 AEEQPVRPEHLPDDF
+589 AEEQPIRPEHLPDDF

-609 MEPVDSPEPVAVDLN
+609 MEPVETPEPLRVDLN
-624 DAEQL
+624 DAEDL
-629 NRQLQAAGGNISHL
+629 NRQLQAVGGNISHL

-657 LRQVE
+657 LRQLES

>member
-1 MLANADCQ
+1 
-9 THYWCLT
+9 
-16 HRIRDQ
+16 
-22 ARSHMESH
+22 
-30 NNNKMLF
+30 
-37 QRLNAM
+37 M
-43 AAPAPPLSHDA
+43 AAPAPGLSHDA

-67 LDHQSAP
+67 LNHQSAP
-74 AFDQLPADGIAQL
+74 AFDQLPAADIAQL
-87 LESQNSLVQTTH
+87 LESQHSLVQTTH

-115 LIMLADNQGQVLTS
+115 LIMLADKQGQVLTS

-140 TRGFS
+140 TRGFN
-145 AGASWIERCSGTN
+145 AGASWMERCSGTN

-262 DETGQVLSA
+262 DEAGQVLSA

-277 LLGISLSRVSVE
+277 LLGISLSRVSIE

-294 SLLELLNQPDGLP
+294 SLLELLNQPEGLP
-307 FALQASGRNRF
+307 FSLQAAGRNRF
-318 QCLLKRPKQA
+318 QCVLKRPKQA
-328 PIQARLLS
+328 PIQARLFS
-336 ETKSSETKSAES
+336 EMKSSETKNTEAKRAEPAVS
-348 TAPASIAISLNTL
+348 TPAAISLNTL

-483 QPVGSSELFPVDI
+483 QPVGSSELFAVDL

-556 AGLSPEVMEL
+556 AGLSREVMEL
-566 FSRHPWPGNLR
+566 FGRHPWPGNLR

-609 MEPVDSPEPVAVDLN
+609 MEPVETAEPLAADLN
-624 DAEQL
+624 DAEDL
-629 NRQLQAAGGNISHL
+629 NRLLQAAGGNISHL

-657 LRQVE
+657 LRQSEG

>member
-1 MLANADCQ
+1 
-9 THYWCLT
+9 
-16 HRIRDQ
+16 
-22 ARSHMESH
+22 
-30 NNNKMLF
+30 
-37 QRLNAM
+37 M
-43 AAPAPPLSHDA
+43 AAPASPLSHDA
-54 IIQDS
+54 IVQTS
-59 WSRCRAFG
+59 WQRCRAFG
-67 LDHQSAP
+67 LDHQSTP
-74 AFDQLPADGIAQL
+74 AFDQLPAAGIARL
-87 LESQNSLVQTTH
+87 LDSHHSLVQTTH

-135 IEPSL
+135 IEPNL
-140 TRGFS
+140 VRGFQ
-145 AGASWIERCSGTN
+145 AGASWMERSSGTN

-262 DETGQVLSA
+262 DESGQVLSA

-277 LLGISLSRVSVE
+277 LLGVRLSRVSVE

-294 SLLELLNQPDGLP
+294 SLLELINQPEGLP
-307 FALQASGRNRF
+307 FALQTSGRNRF

-328 PIQARLLS
+328 PVQARVFV
-336 ETKSSETKSAES
+336 AEDQP
-348 TAPASIAISLNTL
+348 APASAISLNTL

-406 SRSKQPFIA
+406 SRQKQAFIA

-483 QPVGSSELFPVDI
+483 QPVGSSELFPVDL

-546 WEQHREPSQW
+546 WEQHREPTQW
-556 AGLSPEVMEL
+556 AGLSSEVLEL
-566 FSRHPWPGNLR
+566 FAKHPWPGNLR

-609 MEPVDSPEPVAVDLN
+609 MEPVETAAPLGLDLN
-624 DAEQL
+624 DVDAL
-629 NRQLQAAGGNISHL
+629 NRELKAAGGNISHL

-657 LRQVE
+657 LRQAE